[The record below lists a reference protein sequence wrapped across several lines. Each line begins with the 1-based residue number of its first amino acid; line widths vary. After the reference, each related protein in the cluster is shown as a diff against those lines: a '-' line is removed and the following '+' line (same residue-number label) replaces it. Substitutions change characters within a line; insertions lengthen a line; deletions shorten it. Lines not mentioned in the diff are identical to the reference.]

1 MMTLEDLEEALEELF
16 PNGFEIDTDSE
27 GQIIIYTNL
36 MEDEDGELVEFE
48 EPDDEDTEYDDEDEE
63 DPPEEED

>member
-27 GQIIIYTNL
+27 GQVIIYTNL